1 MRRSGRLLLIGVSAV
16 ALALIAA
23 CGTQHGTASPPH
35 SGPSSG
41 PSEPTAKPSVP
52 ECPEV
57 AGVVDPSPCVSVGA
71 EQNQQANQTFNS
83 RIPLSAAVAAEA
95 APVVRR
101 IQESL
106 EKLTTAQRTK
116 ESDVQSAL
124 LAAGMQS
131 ADLVVLAS
139 PSGAV
144 FGGYVLVNTRPPVCA
159 WGTLTVRAIA
169 KPIVVDYGGI
179 TREGGCLPS
188 AGGH

>member
-1 MRRSGRLLLIGVSAV
+1 MLTGVSAV

-23 CGTQHGTASPPH
+23 CGTQHGTNSPPL
-35 SGPSSG
+35 SGSSSSPTG
-41 PSEPTAKPSVP
+41 SSAIEPTAKPSVP
-52 ECPEV
+52 ECPQV
-57 AGVVDPSPCVSVGA
+57 PGVVDPSPCVSVGA

-83 RIPLSAAVAAEA
+83 RIPLPAAVAAEA
-95 APVVRR
+95 APAIRR

-106 EKLTTAQRTK
+106 GKLTTAQRTS

-131 ADLVVLAS
+131 ADLVVLAG
-139 PSGAV
+139 PSGAS

-169 KPIVVDYGGI
+169 RPIVVDSGGI

>member
-1 MRRSGRLLLIGVSAV
+1 LLTGVSAA
-16 ALALIAA
+16 ALALVAA
-23 CGTQHGTASPPH
+23 CGTQHGTSSPPR
-35 SGPSSG
+35 SGPSSSATG
-41 PSEPTAKPSVP
+41 SWPAEPTAKPSVP

-57 AGVVDPSPCVSVGA
+57 PGVVDPSPCVSVGA

-83 RIPLSAAVAAEA
+83 RIPLPAAVAAEA
-95 APVVRR
+95 APAVRR

-106 EKLTTAQRTK
+106 EKLTTAQRTS
-116 ESDVQSAL
+116 EADVQSAL

-131 ADLVVLAS
+131 ADLVVLAG
-139 PSGAV
+139 PSGAS

-159 WGTLTVRAIA
+159 WGTLSVRAIA
-169 KPIVVDYGGI
+169 TPIVVDSGGI